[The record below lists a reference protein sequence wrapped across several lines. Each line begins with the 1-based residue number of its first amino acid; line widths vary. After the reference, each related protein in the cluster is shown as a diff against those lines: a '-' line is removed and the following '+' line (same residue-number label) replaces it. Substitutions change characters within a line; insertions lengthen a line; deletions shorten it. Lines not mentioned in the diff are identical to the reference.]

1 MTFSLGITYFKMQE
15 VITTWG
21 NFGTTS
27 DCIPLLLREMT
38 VLGVIGDSFCSLS
51 PVFGV
56 GSRAA
61 QEAAREG

>member
-1 MTFSLGITYFKMQE
+1 MQE